1 MFEHFVRGS
10 GTYTATFYYNPT
22 IVYLSHMPIATPNTI
37 PFLYKLSIGLKRI
50 LTTVLFLL
58 FCCFHFTT
66 HAHATVYDGL
76 NGLNSNDIKCIAKDN
91 RGLIWVGTFNGLNIF
106 DGYTFSKFQGDLSD
120 KFITKLKNNPYT
132 NELWVGTSN
141 GLYKVNLTTFEIQKI
156 RYLKNPKSFYSNDQT
171 QAICLTQSETY
182 FSLGRGKIA
191 KVENKTLKII
201 CKLPDSTA
209 IVSELISYDRDH
221 LIANNGSLYLVNI
234 ETGKSELIKAFQ
246 KVGDIHAVRQAGD
259 YLICCGADSKVYVT
273 TMKSLAG
280 NPDVLPSVKTYTLP
294 YKPITTVLNDN
305 KIYCLC
311 ENYSFLVI
319 DLATNEVSNIS
330 SKYADLFEGKAF
342 NFLFVDEHDVFW
354 ICTNK
359 GIIKTDVRSVSF
371 DKALSNIPE
380 RVSTREI
387 YKTGNG
393 DLYVCSYA
401 GLWYLKKGSSNWERY
416 GNQNSINVKNIVS
429 YNGYLQ
435 PISLL
440 PNPAGDFFYIGLD
453 GHSLLTY
460 DLKTKLF
467 TDLKVKVTD
476 SSEALT
482 SIADME
488 FDKNGKIWIAI
499 LTGLATY
506 DPLTN
511 MVNIHR
517 KDKFDVGR
525 IRVRQLCNDK
535 ANNRMYA
542 ATNNG
547 LFVLD
552 IDDGIVKHY
561 TTTSIPALSN
571 DDVFFVSLDNNNNIW
586 LGTNGGGIN
595 LISADGKTIK
605 YIRKQDGLS
614 SEVVYSMIR
623 ENDNIFWFGTFNGLN
638 RYQKDKNAFSNFFE
652 EDGLSSNEFNQNSFL
667 RTDDNQFYFGS
678 INGIT
683 TFKPLHFPSPVP
695 FHIYFAG
702 ISKWDDKSQSIQLF
716 HQNLET
722 GATIVKAPSDQLVE
736 LHFGC
741 SDYSDPQRNSYSYR
755 IREISDKW
763 IALDER
769 HSLNI
774 GGLPYGDFTLEVKA
788 TNARGGASSN
798 ILLYNLEIRQPFYRT
813 WWFFAL
819 LLLAVC
825 LLFYGAYLIKYQ
837 GFKNILHLRMKIA
850 SNLHDDVGSLLT
862 RITML
867 SENLRY
873 SNNNEEQRNIKLE
886 KIAVLSRNAVAS
898 MSDVLW
904 TIDSR
909 NDFAGNLLDRMR
921 EHAEEMLFPLGI
933 DVNFVL
939 AVNDLKKHI
948 SSDTRGEIYLIYK
961 EAINNIAKHS
971 DATHVE
977 IFYSFHDKNFHL
989 KITNNGIRESISEIS
1004 TGQGLGNMKMRA
1016 KKIGAQITVERQ
1028 GDKFIIEL
1036 KN

>member
-1 MFEHFVRGS
+1 
-10 GTYTATFYYNPT
+10 
-22 IVYLSHMPIATPNTI
+22 MPIAEPKI
-37 PFLYKLSIGLKRI
+37 ASDLYSDTNCLKRI
-50 LTTVLFLL
+50 RTAAIILFI
-58 FCCFHFTT
+58 CFLQITL
-66 HAHATVYDGL
+66 HANSTLYDGR
-76 NGLNSNDIKCIAKDN
+76 NGLNSNDIKCLAKDN
-91 RGLIWVGTFNGLNIF
+91 RGLIWIGTFNGLNIF
-106 DGYTFSKFQGDLSD
+106 DGYTFSKLGGELSD
-120 KFITKLKNNPYT
+120 KFITKLKNNKFT

-141 GLYKVNLTTFEIQKI
+141 GLYKVDLKTLDIHKI
-156 RYLKNPKSFYSNDQT
+156 RYSNKPKSYYSNDQIQSICVT
-171 QAICLTQSETY
+171 QRETY
-182 FSLGRGKIA
+182 FTSGRGIIA
-191 KVENKTLKII
+191 KVENGTFRII
-201 CKLPDSTA
+201 CRLPDSSA
-209 IVSELISYDRDH
+209 VISELVAFDRDH
-221 LIANNGSLYLVNI
+221 LIANNGSLHLVDI
-234 ETGKSELIKAFQ
+234 RTGKSAPVGPFQ
-246 KVGDIHAVRQAGD
+246 KADKLYASVQAGN
-259 YLICCGADSKVYVT
+259 YFICCGEGSKVYVT
-273 TMKSLAG
+273 PMKDLAG
-280 NPDVLPSVKTYTLP
+280 KPLKVYKLP
-294 YKPITTVLNDN
+294 YKPITTALIDN

-319 DLATNEVSNIS
+319 DLATDEISNIS
-330 SKYADLFEGKAF
+330 GKYNDLFEGKVF
-342 NFLFVDEHDVFW
+342 NFLFVDEHNVFW

-359 GIIKTDVRSVSF
+359 GIIKTEVRSVSF
-371 DKALSNIPE
+371 DKALSNVRE

-387 YKTGNG
+387 YKSSNG

-401 GLWYLKKGSSNWERY
+401 GLWHLKHGSQNWERY
-416 GNQNSINVKNIVS
+416 GDQNAINLKNIVS

-440 PNPAGDFFYIGLD
+440 PHPDGAFFYIGLD
-453 GHSLLTY
+453 GHNLLKF
-460 DLKTKLF
+460 DPGTKLF
-467 TDLKVKVTD
+467 TDLKVKLTD
-476 SSEALT
+476 PSEVFN
-482 SIADME
+482 SIGDME
-488 FDKNGKIWIAI
+488 FDKNGKIWMAI
-499 LTGLATY
+499 LNGLATY

-525 IRVRQLCNDK
+525 IRVRQLCNDLP
-535 ANNRMYA
+535 NNRMYA

-552 IDDGIVKHY
+552 MDNGIVKHY
-561 TTTSIPALSN
+561 TTTSKPALSN

-595 LISADGKTIK
+595 MITAGGKEIK

-623 ENDNIFWFGTFNGLN
+623 ENDNVFWFGTFNGLD
-638 RYQKDKNAFSNFFE
+638 RYQKDKNSFSNFFE

-667 RTDDNQFYFGS
+667 KTKDNQFYFGG

-683 TFKPLHFPSPVP
+683 TFKPQHFPSPVP

-702 ISKWDDKSQSIQLF
+702 ISKWDNKSQSIQLF
-716 HQNLET
+716 HQNLTT
-722 GATIVKAPSDQLVE
+722 GSTIEKQPSEQLVE

-755 IREISDKW
+755 IREISDSW
-763 IALDER
+763 LALDER

-798 ILLYNLEIRQPFYRT
+798 ILLYNLEIGQPFYRT

-819 LLLAVC
+819 LLAAVC

-837 GFKNILHLRMKIA
+837 GFKKILHLRMKIA

-862 RITML
+862 RITMF

-939 AVNDLKKHI
+939 AVNDLRKHI

-977 IFYSFHDKNFHL
+977 IFYSFQEKNFHL

-1004 TGQGLGNMKMRA
+1004 TGQGLSNMKMRA

-1028 GDKFIIEL
+1028 GEHFIIEL
-1036 KN
+1036 RN